1 MSVELVEEGA
11 RGNQVGR
18 AKALRKPPVHR
29 PESLAGVAGACAVG
43 PEPRQAEGAAQL
55 PGQRAELAR
64 PVARFAQGLLGLA
77 HRPATALRLEQLA
90 LHAQELR
97 ETPALLAGV
106 AARKRVF
113 DRREPDRGVAGA
125 PE

>member
-29 PESLAGVAGACAVG
+29 AESLAGVAGACAVW
-43 PEPRQAEGAAQL
+43 PETRQTEGAAQL

-64 PVARFAQGLLGLA
+64 PVARIAQGLLGLA
-77 HRPATALRLEQLA
+77 HRPAPAPCLEQRA
-90 LHAQELR
+90 LHAQELC
-97 ETPALLAGV
+97 ETPALVAGV
-106 AARKRVF
+106 AARER
-113 DRREPDRGVAGA
+113 
-125 PE
+125 